1 MSSQGANT
9 TVLNTGYVF
18 NPASERDASDITRTI
33 REKIM
38 FLETFD
44 IDLATPKVSE
54 QPKWIKYA
62 NGFRLS
68 VLFGVYKTNCGPG
81 CAGNVFGLNGVPL
94 VSE

>member
-38 FLETFD
+38 AVETLGFD
-44 IDLATPKVSE
+44 LITPSKSE
-54 QPKWIKYA
+54 EPKWIKYS

-68 VLFGVYKTNCGPG
+68 FLRGYHK
-81 CAGNVFGLNGVPL
+81 CAGCEGNIYGFIGGSLESV
-94 VSE
+94 